1 MRIKAQGTMKKRFLH
16 SKIHRAVITEANIN
30 YTGSITIPEDLMEAA
45 GITVYE
51 QVQVA
56 NINNGQR
63 FETYVIKGP
72 KGSKNICLNGAAARL
87 AQIGDRVIIMT
98 YVDLDPDEILRHR
111 PMIIVLDETNT
122 IIEKK
127 GA

>member
-1 MRIKAQGTMKKRFLH
+1 MKKRFLH

-30 YTGSITIPEDLMEAA
+30 YTGSITIPEDLMEEA
-45 GITVYE
+45 GITVFE

-72 KGSKNICLNGAAARL
+72 RGSRNICLNGAAARL

-98 YVDLDPDEILRHR
+98 YVDLDKEEIPGHS
-111 PMIIVLDETNT
+111 PIILVLDDNNT
-122 IIEKK
+122 IIEKR
-127 GA
+127 GV

>member
-1 MRIKAQGTMKKRFLH
+1 MKKRFLH